1 MTSWPLKARAP
12 SASLRQPSSLSYT
25 SWSHAGLGQCHGYSS
40 NAILRKGRKAVCDRL
55 KKESDATSAT
65 GRRTKSIGLT
75 RTLARRRARG
85 GPRQRKTK
93 DKTDTRGAQ
102 SALHAKA
109 TGRNRVIR
117 AQTSTS
123 RLSCQRIGGRR
134 MVALLCQGT
143 LSRKHIQAA
152 SRRRHPRQAYHRHRF
167 RPKTGSQPWRRTWLI
182 IQAASRRRHPRQAY
196 HRHRLRPKKGSQPWR
211 RLWLSFYAELPSWR
225 STPRKRPLVQDS
237 HGLGRGLWTKL
248 RLEVLT
254 ASRQERYPA
263 HGLWSGLA
271 RPGARIPTASGQG
284 SHGLG
289 PGFPR
294 PLARAVAA

>member
-1 MTSWPLKARAP
+1 M
-12 SASLRQPSSLSYT
+12 
-25 SWSHAGLGQCHGYSS
+25 G
-40 NAILRKGRKAVCDRL
+40 
-55 KKESDATSAT
+55 
-65 GRRTKSIGLT
+65 IGVT
-75 RTLARRRARG
+75 RTPAWRRACG
-85 GPRQRKTK
+85 GPRQRNAK
-93 DKTDTRGAQ
+93 DKANTRGAR

-109 TGRNRVIR
+109 GGRNRAITAR
-117 AQTSTS
+117 TSTS

-152 SRRRHPRQAYHRHRF
+152 SRRRHPRQAYRRHRF

-196 HRHRLRPKKGSQPWR
+196 HRLRPKKGSQPWR
-211 RLWLSFYAELPSWR
+211 RRWRHLRGTPSRKDMQAASLRRHLRQAYHLLRPKKGSQPWRRRWLSFDSELPSWR
-225 STPRKRPLVQDS
+225 STPRARPLVQDS

>member
-1 MTSWPLKARAP
+1 M
-12 SASLRQPSSLSYT
+12 
-25 SWSHAGLGQCHGYSS
+25 G
-40 NAILRKGRKAVCDRL
+40 
-55 KKESDATSAT
+55 
-65 GRRTKSIGLT
+65 IGLT
-75 RTLARRRARG
+75 RTPARRRACG
-85 GPRQRKTK
+85 GPRQMNTK
-93 DKTDTRGAQ
+93 EKANTCGARG
-102 SALHAKA
+102 ALHAKA
-109 TGRNRVIR
+109 GGRNRVIAAR
-117 AQTSTS
+117 TSTS

-134 MVALLCQGT
+134 MVALLCLGT
-143 LSRKHIQAA
+143 LSRKRMKAA
-152 SRRRHPRQAYHRHRF
+152 PRRRHPRPAYHRHRV
-167 RPKTGSQPWRRTWLI
+167 
-182 IQAASRRRHPRQAY
+182 
-196 HRHRLRPKKGSQPWR
+196 RPKKGSQPWR

-225 STPRKRPLVQDS
+225 SPPRKRPLVQDS

-294 PLARAVAA
+294 PLARAVTA

>member
-1 MTSWPLKARAP
+1 MGIRVPGMP
-12 SASLRQPSSLSYT
+12 
-25 SWSHAGLGQCHGYSS
+25 
-40 NAILRKGRKAVCDRL
+40 
-55 KKESDATSAT
+55 
-65 GRRTKSIGLT
+65 
-75 RTLARRRARG
+75 ARRRAFI
-85 GPRQRKTK
+85 GPRQRNTK
-93 DKTDTRGAQ
+93 EKANTRGARG
-102 SALHAKA
+102 ALQAKT
-109 TGRNRVIR
+109 TGRAGAITARS
-117 AQTSTS
+117 STS
-123 RLSCQRIGGRR
+123 RLSCQSIGGRR
-134 MVALLCQGT
+134 LVALLCRGT

-152 SRRRHPRQAYHRHRF
+152 SRRRPPRQAYHRF
-167 RPKTGSQPWRRTWLI
+167 RS
-182 IQAASRRRHPRQAY
+182 
-196 HRHRLRPKKGSQPWR
+196 KKGSQPWR
-211 RLWLSFYAELPSWR
+211 RRWLSFDAELPSWR

>member
-1 MTSWPLKARAP
+1 MPMVLARTMTSWPLKARAP

-40 NAILRKGRKAVCDRL
+40 NAIVRKGRKAVCDRL

-75 RTLARRRARG
+75 MTLARRRARG

-93 DKTDTRGAQ
+93 DKPDTRGAQ

-134 MVALLCQGT
+134 MVALLCRGT
-143 LSRKHIQAA
+143 LSRK
-152 SRRRHPRQAYHRHRF
+152 RM
-167 RPKTGSQPWRRTWLI
+167 K
-182 IQAASRRRHPRQAY
+182 AASRRRHPRQAY

-225 STPRKRPLVQDS
+225 SPPRKRPLVQDS

-271 RPGARIPTASGQG
+271 RPGARIPTASGEG